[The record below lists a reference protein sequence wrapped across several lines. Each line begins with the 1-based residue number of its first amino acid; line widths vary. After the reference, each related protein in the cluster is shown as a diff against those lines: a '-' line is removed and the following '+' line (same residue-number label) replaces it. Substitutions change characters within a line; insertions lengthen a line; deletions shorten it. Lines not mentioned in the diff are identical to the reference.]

1 VRHPSHAL
9 SDCLSD
15 RTPIAS
21 LIRWVIR
28 STELLRFFSG
38 IDSRPPCAAVSSAR
52 YDATQA
58 TLGARYDASQ
68 ATLGA
73 RYDASQATLGARY
86 DASQATL
93 GARALDTAR
102 SHSELSTADATAP
115 STASERHGERSPRRT
130 DPCRVAPYRAP
141 WTEPRRSGLGLVA
154 ALGAGHGYGRYD
166 GEYSPRA
173 NGRSEAFGED
183 DEGCE
188 PLIGG
193 NQAQSP
199 ASSAGVIIGGGR

>member
-52 YDATQA
+52 YDA
-58 TLGARYDASQ
+58 SQ

-73 RYDASQATLGARY
+73 RYDASQATLGA
-86 DASQATL
+86 
-93 GARALDTAR
+93 GALDTAR
-102 SHSELSTADATAP
+102 SHSELSTVDATAP
-115 STASERHGERSPRRT
+115 PTASERHGERSPRRN

>member
-1 VRHPSHAL
+1 MPPSSTTALVRHPSHAL

-52 YDATQA
+52 YDA
-58 TLGARYDASQ
+58 SQ

-73 RYDASQATLGARY
+73 G
-86 DASQATL
+86 
-93 GARALDTAR
+93 ALDTAR
-102 SHSELSTADATAP
+102 SHSELSTVDATAP
-115 STASERHGERSPRRT
+115 PTASERHGERSPRRT

-154 ALGAGHGYGRYD
+154 ALGGGHGYGRYE

>member
-1 VRHPSHAL
+1 MRHPSHAL

-52 YDATQA
+52 YDA
-58 TLGARYDASQ
+58 SQ

-73 RYDASQATLGARY
+73 RYDATQATLGA
-86 DASQATL
+86 
-93 GARALDTAR
+93 GALDTAR

>member
-1 VRHPSHAL
+1 MRHPSHAL

-52 YDATQA
+52 YDA
-58 TLGARYDASQ
+58 SQ

-73 RYDASQATLGARY
+73 G
-86 DASQATL
+86 
-93 GARALDTAR
+93 ALDTAR